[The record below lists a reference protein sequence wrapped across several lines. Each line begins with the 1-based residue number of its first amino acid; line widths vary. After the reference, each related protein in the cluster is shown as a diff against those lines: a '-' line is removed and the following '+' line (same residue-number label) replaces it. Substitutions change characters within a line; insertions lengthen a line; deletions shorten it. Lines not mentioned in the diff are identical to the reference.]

1 MSKNSIRSG
10 RKVVTH
16 ATVNALIKG
25 SPENTAKLMR
35 LMYRFRDCVRKAL
48 PLVRNG
54 VSLRKGKVIL
64 RPFINNTWYAYSACC
79 VAKLI
84 AEGLETTEGK
94 YANVRKPFLVS
105 SGDKSRSGNR
115 NIRLDYSA

>member
-1 MSKNSIRSG
+1 LSKNSIRSG

-54 VSLRKGKVIL
+54 VSPRKGKVIL
-64 RPFINNTWYAYSACC
+64 RPFSELPLAHARGFPLHRESLPLDHLPVGNH
-79 VAKLI
+79 
-84 AEGLETTEGK
+84 EG
-94 YANVRKPFLVS
+94 
-105 SGDKSRSGNR
+105 
-115 NIRLDYSA
+115 